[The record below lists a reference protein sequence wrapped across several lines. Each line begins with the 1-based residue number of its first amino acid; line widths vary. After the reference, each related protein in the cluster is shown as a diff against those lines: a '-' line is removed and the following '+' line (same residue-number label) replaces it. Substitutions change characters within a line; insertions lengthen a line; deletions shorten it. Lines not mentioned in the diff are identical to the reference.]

1 RYRKV
6 LAPDQKV
13 PTTEGTHT
21 VIVRV
26 ITESNVYKDVPVTVV
41 IPAPQKDGL
50 TPAYAE
56 NVVAPG
62 ASATTPPTFTN
73 ADGQSA
79 TAPTGA
85 TYAIPSSYTP
95 PTGYTATIDPSTG
108 AVTLTAPTGATV
120 ETVEVP
126 VIVTYSDKST
136 DTTTAVFKLDTDGDG
151 QPDVTDTDDDNDG
164 IPDTQDANPKD
175 ANTSAVTVDDATA
188 VAGQPIPP
196 IPVTVT
202 TDDTQATVEV

>member
-1 RYRKV
+1 
-6 LAPDQKV
+6 
-13 PTTEGTHT
+13 
-21 VIVRV
+21 
-26 ITESNVYKDVPVTVV
+26 KDVPVTVV

-56 NVVAPG
+56 NVVTPG

-126 VIVTYSDKST
+126 VTVTYSDKST

-151 QPDVTDTDDDNDG
+151 IPDVTDPDDDNDG
-164 IPDTQDANPKD
+164 IPDTTDDQSKVP
-175 ANTSAVTVDDATA
+175 NTGVTVVPTDVTE
-188 VAGQPIPP
+188 GQPIPEGTQVVTP
-196 IPVTVT
+196 ESPNSVITPSAPVNGVSVDENGNLVGTPDI
-202 TDDTQATVEV
+202 TDWKD